1 MSSSN
6 DNAGKAPSK
15 FENLLSCHFH
25 GEGGNSFRVQVTL
38 IDGKPYIGFSKYF
51 QSRKDMQWYPGR
63 APFFMPLAAW
73 KGLIPRFAGI
83 AKRINGLGLSGMFL
97 FS

>member
-1 MSSSN
+1 MASSN
-6 DNAGKAPSK
+6 VNAGEAYSK

-25 GEGGNSFRVQVTL
+25 GERGNSFRVQVTM

-51 QSRKDMQWYPGR
+51 QSSKDMQWYPGR